1 MHAKLAAALLTN
13 LLRRILVPSRVIA
26 VFVVLGVATS
36 APASAATPERQLAFR
51 GAVVVEPDGNGV
63 TAATFGASSNGD
75 VRYGLVI
82 ENGCRAGGGASPG
95 PCPPGVGRL
104 TVSLNEQV
112 VFQSDRGFEVHRAAL
127 PRDAVAAA
135 GNRLVIT
142 ATGSPGAAARV
153 AIVAT
158 R

>member
-1 MHAKLAAALLTN
+1 MFFAAARL
-13 LLRRILVPSRVIA
+13 SR
-26 VFVVLGVATS
+26 GVATS
-36 APASAATPERQLAFR
+36 AARAPVTTPERRLAFR

-63 TAATFGASSNGD
+63 TAARFGASSNG

-82 ENGCRAGGGASPG
+82 QNGCRAGRGASPRL
-95 PCPPGVGRL
+95 CPPGVGTL

>member
-1 MHAKLAAALLTN
+1 V
-13 LLRRILVPSRVIA
+13 R
-26 VFVVLGVATS
+26 LGVA
-36 APASAATPERQLAFR
+36 ASAAHASAAQPERRLAFR

-63 TAATFGASSNGD
+63 TAATFGASSNRD
-75 VRYGLVI
+75 VRYRLVI
-82 ENGCRAGGGASPG
+82 QNGCRAGHGASPRL
-95 PCPPGVGRL
+95 CPPGVGTL

-112 VFQSDRGFEVHRAAL
+112 VYQSDGGFEVHRAAL